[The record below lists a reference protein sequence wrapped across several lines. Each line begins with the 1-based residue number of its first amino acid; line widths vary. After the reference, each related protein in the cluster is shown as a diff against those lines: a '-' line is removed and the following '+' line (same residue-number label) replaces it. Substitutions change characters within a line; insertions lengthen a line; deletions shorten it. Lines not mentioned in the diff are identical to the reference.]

1 MPKSTN
7 QKDLIVRTALKL
19 FANHGY
25 SNTPISLI
33 AKTAKV
39 SQGLMYNF
47 FKSKEELLKE
57 MMMIGFADIHQS
69 MTSYAEEKDPALAIE
84 RHVLKT
90 IEIIKQHQEF
100 WKLLHTIRLQ
110 EKVLTSMKKSFQ
122 EVFTNAASE
131 FQKVF
136 KKMGYKKPDL
146 EATLFLA
153 QIDGMVM
160 LYLQDDTVPIDK
172 LGQQL
177 IGRYNQTN

>member
-7 QKDLIVRTALKL
+7 QKDRIVQTALKL
-19 FANHGY
+19 FAKHGY

-47 FKSKEELLKE
+47 FQSKEELLKE

-69 MTSYAEEKDPALAIE
+69 MVSYAQEKDPVKAIE
-84 RHVLKT
+84 LHILKT

-100 WKLLHTIRLQ
+100 WKLLHSIRLQ
-110 EKVLTSMKKSFQ
+110 EKVLGSMKKSFQ
-122 EVFTNAASE
+122 EVVTATTSE

-136 KKMGYKKPDL
+136 KKMGYRKPEL
-146 EATLFLA
+146 EAILFLA
-153 QIDGMVM
+153 QIDGLVI
-160 LYLQDDTVPIDK
+160 LYLQDDTLPIDK

-177 IGRYNQTN
+177 ILRYTQTS